1 MKTFLIL
8 TTLFSSISYNSYSQS
23 CENIPL
29 PYYEGFESTESP
41 WLPDCTW
48 SAYSFF
54 SSSEIFETSQA
65 TVEGYNGKV
74 IQYDTASAS
83 TNGQTGSVRCN
94 YNAGDFNL
102 TEGQNYTF
110 SIRFGKSLP
119 QATANITIYI
129 TTPAGGGDY
138 ITLANQDI
146 PGTIVNFSQTFS
158 AYISGPHKILII
170 VTSVTNSGYVYLD
183 DITMQAAATADSKE
197 NTLSGLSIYP
207 NPVKDVL
214 NLNYKDAIDTVKIYS
229 NTGQLLVSENP
240 NAAQASVNLDKLATG
255 VYFVTIFSGGLT
267 KQFKILKE

>member
-29 PYYEGFESTESP
+29 PYSEGFESTESP

-48 SAYSFF
+48 STNSLF
-54 SSSEIFETSQA
+54 SSFEIFEASPSP
-65 TVEGYNGKV
+65 VEGYSGKV
-74 IQYDTASAS
+74 AQYNTASS
-83 TNGQTGSVRCN
+83 TTTGQTATVGSN
-94 YNAGDFNL
+94 YSVGDFNL
-102 TEGQNYTF
+102 TEGQDYTF

-129 TTPAGGGDY
+129 TTPEGGGDY
-138 ITLANQDI
+138 ITLGTQDI
-146 PGTIVNFSQTFS
+146 PGTIVNFSQTFT

-183 DITMQAAATADSKE
+183 EITLQAAATATTKE
-197 NTLSGLSIYP
+197 NMLSALSLYP

-214 NLNYKDAIDTVKIYS
+214 NLNYKEAIDTVKIYS
-229 NTGQLLVSENP
+229 NTGQLIVSENP

-255 VYFVTIFSGGLT
+255 VYFVNVISGGLT
-267 KQFKILKE
+267 KQSKIFKE